1 MGTEQS
7 KLTEEGYVIS
17 KETEN
22 YVIATKDNNS
32 YFIKKIFL
40 KELPKQTAAQLSSDI
55 EILQKT
61 NHPHFVNMKNSFKDE
76 KEMVYYVVMDNCQGG
91 NFADEIRKPESL
103 EEAKVLS
110 WIVEICMALK
120 VIHEATLHHK
130 NLTPKNILLT
140 EFGKVCIAGS
150 GNIHESSRSS
160 SKAISNTVLNYL
172 APEVFSEGTYDAK
185 SDIWSVG
192 CILYELCTKEQA
204 FSAKTVDKLIPKII
218 RGASPALPE
227 DKFSLE
233 FNSLLSDLLNK
244 DPQERPTASE
254 ILAHPIVV
262 RCLVTKSKTSMEELH
277 TKLGQLRTLA
287 DGLERVHKGTT
298 VGSLTGGV
306 IGAVGGI
313 TSIVGL
319 ILSPFTL
326 GASLIVTG
334 VGVGVCALGGVTA
347 GASNITKMVN
357 QSSDRK
363 SIDSIIKDF
372 NQKINAV
379 VTWLLEI
386 SSSLQ
391 TISQCPQ
398 TSEIDDSFRDE
409 ALKRLGCRAGKGLG
423 GIAELI
429 RLTRVLNI
437 GKIAAQTSRAV
448 RVAEVAT
455 GVLSGLFIAV
465 DIFFIAMDAKEIHHI
480 KQAREADHK
489 GACSSNSNTETN
501 DTVSSSDQ
509 TKLLSRSL
517 MQESSTEEMSN
528 AQDQSP
534 PNKTV
539 VRSEI
544 MKFVRSVREAANNL
558 EGVLNELKSIISSI
572 PLFQE
577 DGEWQNMELM

>member
-1 MGTEQS
+1 MGKEQS
-7 KLTEEGYVIS
+7 KLTKEGYVIS
-17 KETEN
+17 SKTESN
-22 YVIATKDNNS
+22 VIATKDNNS
-32 YFIKKIFL
+32 YFIKMISL
-40 KELPKQTAAQLSSDI
+40 KELPKQLVARLSSDI
-55 EILQKT
+55 EILKKT
-61 NHPHFVNMKNSFKDE
+61 THPHIVNIKNSFKDE
-76 KEMVYYVVMDNCQGG
+76 KMYYVVMDNCQGG
-91 NFADEIRKPESL
+91 NFADEIKKTESL
-103 EEAKVLS
+103 KEAKVLS

-140 EFGKVCIAGS
+140 EFGMVCIAGS
-150 GNIHESSRSS
+150 DNIYESLRSS
-160 SKAISNTVLNYL
+160 SKANSNLTINYL
-172 APEVFSEGTYDAK
+172 APEVFTQGTYEAK

-204 FSAKTVDKLIPKII
+204 FSAKTVDKLIAKINS
-218 RGASPALPE
+218 GEPPALPK

-233 FNSLLSDLLNK
+233 FNSLLSDLLKK

-254 ILAHPIVV
+254 ILAHPIVL
-262 RCLVTKSKTSMEELH
+262 RCLVIKSKKTMEELQS
-277 TKLGQLRTLA
+277 KLEQLRTLA
-287 DGLERVHKGTT
+287 DGLERVHEGTT

-334 VGVGVCALGGVTA
+334 VGVGVCALGGVAA
-347 GASNITKMVN
+347 GASNITNMVN

-429 RLTRVLNI
+429 RLTSVLNI

-480 KQAREADHK
+480 KQAREADNK

-509 TKLLSRSL
+509 TTLL
-517 MQESSTEEMSN
+517 SSTEEMSN

-539 VRSEI
+539 VRSEL

-558 EGVLNELKSIISSI
+558 EGVLNELKTIILSI

-577 DGEWQNMELM
+577 DSEWQNMELM